1 MDQTG
6 GGIDHSTCSRG
17 ALWNDDD
24 DHNHPC
30 ADDYHYDNHHDT
42 AAIVAAAQSPSLKTV
57 LVSLRDQS
65 VELRL
70 PSDWGRDVQ
79 LLFGSSGPTTTEP
92 CALVTVTAENGG
104 RYAIREACAPEKPS
118 SGLSRPQTLIQL
130 SEIVASRL
138 AAHTTNAVAL
148 HAGAVGWSGRS
159 ILIPGNSG
167 AGKSSLTAWFVDRG
181 FDYLT
186 DELAVLTAD
195 GAVAGLPR
203 ALMLKRD
210 GDTIVSALPR
220 FACAPS
226 HRAGQTLMFRPEQAL
241 APARADLPPCGLIV
255 FPSFARG
262 SDIAIRPLTSA
273 KACIGLMAC
282 NVNSR
287 NLPDGGFA
295 ILSGLAQR
303 VTAVELSYGA
313 FDQLDDV
320 ADMLAK
326 LVLEGGVNGRR
337 GRRLMTAFAGRPAAS
352 ATTAPAVRYEIPS
365 PTPRRN
371 PAKLTIGMATYDDY
385 DGVYFTL
392 QALRIYHPEIV
403 EDTEF
408 VVIDN
413 HPDGICSKSLKAL
426 EAHIPNYRYVP
437 EASRCGTSVKS
448 RVFDEAAGE
457 FVLCMDLHVFVL
469 PGAVKKLI
477 DYFAANPATQD
488 LLQGPLLYDD
498 LAGLATHFRPE
509 WRGGMYGIWDNNGL
523 ADNPDAAP
531 FEIPMQGMG
540 LFACRRAAWQPF
552 NDAFRGFGGEEG
564 YIHEKFRRAGGRTLC
579 LPFLRWVHRFNRP
592 MGVPYRNTFEDR
604 IWNYLVG
611 FRELDLPTDAMEA
624 HFRELIGEP
633 KASNI
638 IEGLKQEFLG
648 QLA

>member
-1 MDQTG
+1 
-6 GGIDHSTCSRG
+6 
-17 ALWNDDD
+17 
-24 DHNHPC
+24 
-30 ADDYHYDNHHDT
+30 
-42 AAIVAAAQSPSLKTV
+42 
-57 LVSLRDQS
+57 
-65 VELRL
+65 
-70 PSDWGRDVQ
+70 
-79 LLFGSSGPTTTEP
+79 
-92 CALVTVTAENGG
+92 
-104 RYAIREACAPEKPS
+104 
-118 SGLSRPQTLIQL
+118 
-130 SEIVASRL
+130 
-138 AAHTTNAVAL
+138 
-148 HAGAVGWSGRS
+148 
-159 ILIPGNSG
+159 
-167 AGKSSLTAWFVDRG
+167 
-181 FDYLT
+181 
-186 DELAVLTAD
+186 
-195 GAVAGLPR
+195 
-203 ALMLKRD
+203 
-210 GDTIVSALPR
+210 
-220 FACAPS
+220 
-226 HRAGQTLMFRPEQAL
+226 MFRPKQAL
-241 APARADLPPCGLIV
+241 SLRLELDLPPLRVDCLSVVG
-255 FPSFARG
+255 AGRG

-320 ADMLAK
+320 ADLLAE

-337 GRRLMTAFAGRPAAS
+337 GRRLMTAFAGRPAARGETS
-352 ATTAPAVRYEIPS
+352 TPAVRYEIPS

-437 EASRCGTSVKS
+437 EASRSGTSVKS

-457 FVLCMDLHVFVL
+457 FVLCINTHVFVL

-540 LFACRRAAWQPF
+540 LFACRRAAWQP
-552 NDAFRGFGGEEG
+552 
-564 YIHEKFRRAGGRTLC
+564 
-579 LPFLRWVHRFNRP
+579 V
-592 MGVPYRNTFEDR
+592 
-604 IWNYLVG
+604 
-611 FRELDLPTDAMEA
+611 
-624 HFRELIGEP
+624 
-633 KASNI
+633 
-638 IEGLKQEFLG
+638 Q
-648 QLA
+648 